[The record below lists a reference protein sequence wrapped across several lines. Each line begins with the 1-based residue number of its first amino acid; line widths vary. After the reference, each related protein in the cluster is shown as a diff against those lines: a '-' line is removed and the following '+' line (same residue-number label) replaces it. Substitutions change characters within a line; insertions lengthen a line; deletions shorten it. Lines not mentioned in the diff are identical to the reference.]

1 VNNYQ
6 LITYQKNQNKIE
18 PILKKSNGKPI
29 GEILQEADLVSPA
42 QIEVALRDQTIYQ
55 DMRMGEIL
63 ALRGWLKLE
72 TADFF
77 VDRWPSLLRQKDKQ
91 PLGFYLQEAGLIDD
105 QQVKEIL
112 GLQKQEGHWVR
123 FGKIA
128 VVKGL
133 ASQKTIDFFL
143 NNLSCKYESET
154 LFISRKVLEDI
165 KRASRY

>member
-1 VNNYQ
+1 MNNYQ
-6 LITYQKNQNKIE
+6 LISYKKNQTKVE
-18 PILKKSNGKPI
+18 TILKKSNGKPI
-29 GEILQEADLVSPA
+29 GEILQEADLISPA
-42 QIEVALRDQTIYQ
+42 QIEVVLRDQTIYQ
-55 DMRMGEIL
+55 DMRVGEIL
-63 ALRGWLKLE
+63 ALRGWLKPE

-77 VDRWPSLLRQKDKQ
+77 VDKWPSLLRQQDKQ
-91 PLGFYLQEAGLIDD
+91 PLGFYLQEAGLLDN
-105 QQVKEIL
+105 QQIKEIL

-133 ASQKTIDFFL
+133 VSKKTIDFFL

-165 KRASRY
+165 KRTSRY